1 MHFQERGNVNS
12 ETRTEDND
20 ITDIFQV
27 SIPREGGIV
36 GTNNTSGINDRCRN
50 CFGSSALFSN
60 VD

>member
-1 MHFQERGNVNS
+1 MLTVKLELKIMISLTFFRS
-12 ETRTEDND
+12 AY
-20 ITDIFQV
+20 
-27 SIPREGGIV
+27 REKGGIV